1 MDRRDF
7 LIMAG
12 AAAASSAMVP
22 SPVARLS
29 AQAAH
34 AGDAPD
40 AKLLDDLIAANRVLA
55 DQGILDAYGA
65 VSVRHSRANR
75 FLMSRSLAAEL
86 VTAADILEYDF
97 SGEPIDPAGA
107 RVSTPERY
115 IHSEIY
121 KVRADVQCII
131 HCHTPSLIP
140 FGVTKVPL
148 RPLYHMSYFIAQG
161 VPVYEIRETGGMT
174 DTFVRDARLGKAL
187 AQVLG
192 DKPAVLQRG
201 HGAVIVGDS
210 IIAAVGRSVYPRHQR
225 PPSDPSHRAGRI
237 GDVSRSGRGPQ
248 AGRTE
253 RLRPGVGNVEAKG
266 DRQIRPAPLPLRPV
280 LPDPDRATRLIF

>member
-7 LIMAG
+7 LITAG
-12 AAAASSAMVP
+12 AVASSTLVRSRGVLASEQKP
-22 SPVARLS
+22 GAEE
-29 AQAAH
+29 
-34 AGDAPD
+34 APD
-40 AKLLDDLIAANRVLA
+40 TKLVDDLIAANRVLA

-65 VSVRHSRANR
+65 VSVRHSRVANR
-75 FLMSRSLAAEL
+75 FLLSRSLAAEL

-97 SGEPIDPAGA
+97 TGEPLDPAAA

-121 KVRADVQCII
+121 KVRPDVQCII

-140 FGVTKVPL
+140 FGVTRVPL
-148 RPLYHMSYFIAQG
+148 RPMYHMSYFIAQG
-161 VPVYEIRETGGMT
+161 VPVYEIRDAGGMT
-174 DTFVRDARLGKAL
+174 DTFVRDPRLAKAL

-210 IIAAVGRSVYPRHQR
+210 IIAAVGRSVYLDLNARLQTEALALGGAITYL
-225 PPSDPSHRAGRI
+225 DP
-237 GDVSRSGRGPQ
+237 
-248 AGRTE
+248 E
-253 RLRPGVGNVEAKG
+253 EARKR
-266 DRQIRPAPLPLRPV
+266 DAPKV
-280 LPDPDRATRLIF
+280 YDRAWELWKRKATKE

>member
-12 AAAASSAMVP
+12 AAAASSALVP
-22 SPVARLS
+22 SPAARLS

-97 SGEPIDPAGA
+97 NGEPIDPAGA

-161 VPVYEIRETGGMT
+161 VPVYEIRDAGGMT
-174 DTFVRDARLGKAL
+174 DTFVRDPRLAKAL

-210 IIAAVGRSVYPRHQR
+210 IIAAVGRSVYLDINARLQTEAIALGG
-225 PPSDPSHRAGRI
+225 SVTYLDPEEARKRDA
-237 GDVSRSGRGPQ
+237 P
-248 AGRTE
+248 
-253 RLRPGVGNVEAKG
+253 NVY
-266 DRQIRPAPLPLRPV
+266 
-280 LPDPDRATRLIF
+280 DRAWEMWKRKATVK

>member
-7 LIMAG
+7 LIIAG
-12 AAAASSAMVP
+12 AAASSTLVHAREVLASEQKP
-22 SPVARLS
+22 H
-29 AQAAH
+29 AAE
-34 AGDAPD
+34 APD
-40 AKLLDDLIAANRVLA
+40 TKLVEELIAANRVLA

-65 VSVRHSRANR
+65 VSVRHSRVANR
-75 FLMSRSLAAEL
+75 FLLSRSLAAEL

-97 SGEPIDPAGA
+97 TGEPLDPAAA

-121 KVRADVQCII
+121 KVRPDVQCIV

-140 FGVTKVPL
+140 FGVTRVPL

-161 VPVYEIRETGGMT
+161 VPVYEIRDAGGMT
-174 DTFVRDARLGKAL
+174 DTFVRDPRLAKAL

-210 IIAAVGRSVYPRHQR
+210 VIAAVGRSVYLDLNARLQTEALALGGDITYL
-225 PPSDPSHRAGRI
+225 DPEEARKRDA
-237 GDVSRSGRGPQ
+237 P
-248 AGRTE
+248 
-253 RLRPGVGNVEAKG
+253 NVY
-266 DRQIRPAPLPLRPV
+266 
-280 LPDPDRATRLIF
+280 DRAWELWKRKLTVK

>member
-7 LIMAG
+7 LITAG
-12 AAAASSAMVP
+12 AVASSTLIRSREVLASEQKP
-22 SPVARLS
+22 G
-29 AQAAH
+29 AAE
-34 AGDAPD
+34 APD
-40 AKLLDDLIAANRVLA
+40 TKLVEDLIAANRVLA

-65 VSVRHSRANR
+65 VSVRHSRAANR

-97 SGEPIDPAGA
+97 TGEPLDPAGA

-121 KVRADVQCII
+121 KVRPDVSCII

-140 FGVTKVPL
+140 FGVTRVPL
-148 RPLYHMSYFIAQG
+148 RPMYHMSYFIAQG
-161 VPVYEIRETGGMT
+161 VPVYEIRDAGGMT
-174 DTFVRDARLGKAL
+174 DTFVRDPRLAKAL

-210 IIAAVGRSVYPRHQR
+210 IIAAVGRSVYLDLNARLQTDALALGGAITYL
-225 PPSDPSHRAGRI
+225 DPEEARKRDA
-237 GDVSRSGRGPQ
+237 P
-248 AGRTE
+248 
-253 RLRPGVGNVEAKG
+253 NVY
-266 DRQIRPAPLPLRPV
+266 
-280 LPDPDRATRLIF
+280 DRAWELWKRKATKE

>member
-1 MDRRDF
+1 MGDSMDRRDF

-12 AAAASSAMVP
+12 AAASSTLVH
-22 SPVARLS
+22 SPGVL
-29 AQAAH
+29 AAEQTVH
-34 AGDAPD
+34 AAEPPD
-40 AKLLDDLIAANRVLA
+40 KKLVEDLVAANRVLA

-65 VSVRHSRANR
+65 VSVRHSRVANR
-75 FLMSRSLAAEL
+75 FLLSRSLAAEL

-97 SGEPIDPAGA
+97 TGEPINPAG

-121 KVRADVQCII
+121 KVRPDVQCII

-174 DTFVRDARLGKAL
+174 DTFVRDPKLAKAL

-210 IIAAVGRSVYPRHQR
+210 MIAAVGRSVYLDINARLQTEAMALGGAVTYL
-225 PPSDPSHRAGRI
+225 DPEEARKRDA
-237 GDVSRSGRGPQ
+237 P
-248 AGRTE
+248 
-253 RLRPGVGNVEAKG
+253 NVY
-266 DRQIRPAPLPLRPV
+266 
-280 LPDPDRATRLIF
+280 DRAWELWKRKVTVN

>member
-12 AAAASSAMVP
+12 GAAASSALIP
-22 SPVARLS
+22 SPAALLS
-29 AQAAH
+29 AQTSR
-34 AGDAPD
+34 GGGESPD
-40 AKLLDDLIAANRVLA
+40 AKLVDDLVAANHVLA

-65 VSVRHSRANR
+65 VSVRHTRVPNR
-75 FLMSRSLAAEL
+75 FLLSRSLAAEL
-86 VTAADILEYDF
+86 VTPADLLEYDF
-97 SGEPIDPAGA
+97 SGEPIDPAAA

-121 KVRADVQCII
+121 KVRPDVQCII

-161 VPVYEIRETGGMT
+161 VPVYEIRDAGGMT

-210 IIAAVGRSVYPRHQR
+210 IIAAVGRSVYLDINARLQTEAIALGG
-225 PPSDPSHRAGRI
+225 SVTYLDPEEARKRDA
-237 GDVSRSGRGPQ
+237 P
-248 AGRTE
+248 
-253 RLRPGVGNVEAKG
+253 NVY
-266 DRQIRPAPLPLRPV
+266 
-280 LPDPDRATRLIF
+280 DRAWEMWKRKATVK